1 MTIMSEK
8 SKILIVDDD
17 PLIRQMLRML
27 FEEDVNRYEVLDA
40 PGVVE
45 GLEAAA
51 AAVPHL
57 IVVDIMMSRL
67 SGYDFIVG
75 IRSDPALKHIP
86 IMVYS
91 AKQPP
96 VERECL
102 KLGANAYF
110 QKPLDL
116 EIFRR
121 KAKELLGHPN

>member
-1 MTIMSEK
+1 MSAK
-8 SKILIVDDD
+8 SKILVVDDD
-17 PLIRQMLRML
+17 PLIREMLKML
-27 FEEDVNRYEVLDA
+27 FEEDVNSYEVLQA

-51 AAVPHL
+51 NAIPQL
-57 IVVDIMMSRL
+57 IIVDIMMSRL

-75 IRSDPALKHIP
+75 IRSTPALRHIP
-86 IMVYS
+86 ILVYS

-102 KLGANAYF
+102 KLGASAYL
-110 QKPLDL
+110 QKPMDL